1 MDFDGLGIKLE
12 TFLLVGQELLN
23 ILTLI
28 SLQLNHLSH
37 LSVIDDG
44 AIACYKS
51 VSCFESYKFCRRLW
65 KQHTELLLDHLQDLL
80 LIELLRKTLNCG
92 QGLATIAF
100 CSGRRLVTIVSGNR
114 ICHW

>member
-1 MDFDGLGIKLE
+1 MDFDSLGIKLE

-44 AIACYKS
+44 AIACYES
-51 VSCFESYKFCRRLW
+51 VSRLI
-65 KQHTELLLDHLQDLL
+65 H
-80 LIELLRKTLNCG
+80 RSSVG
-92 QGLATIAF
+92 G
-100 CSGRRLVTIVSGNR
+100 SGNN
-114 ICHW
+114 IPNFFLITFKIFF